1 MSLKSLFNQL
11 KQLIVPIPPVSK
23 PKQTKKLAKLTKAQQ
38 KEYVA
43 IDCEMVGVGP
53 NGSVSALA
61 RVSIV
66 DFHGNVLLDQYVK
79 PTQPVTQYRTWVS
92 GIRAKHLRHASGFK
106 AVTKHVSRLIDKKIL
121 VGHAIHHDLRALA
134 IDHPPELIRDT
145 STYQPL
151 WTLANTDRSPSL
163 KNLAK
168 LVLDL
173 KIQKRSHCSVDDAK
187 ATMAIYRTQQ
197 EDWED
202 ELLKSR
208 KQQADL
214 LSPDQQPDL
223 IPKQPS

>member
-92 GIRAKHLRHASGFK
+92 GIRAKHLRHEWIK
-106 AVTKHVSRLIDKKIL
+106 
-121 VGHAIHHDLRALA
+121 
-134 IDHPPELIRDT
+134 
-145 STYQPL
+145 
-151 WTLANTDRSPSL
+151 
-163 KNLAK
+163 
-168 LVLDL
+168 
-173 KIQKRSHCSVDDAK
+173 KRSTRD
-187 ATMAIYRTQQ
+187 
-197 EDWED
+197 
-202 ELLKSR
+202 
-208 KQQADL
+208 
-214 LSPDQQPDL
+214 
-223 IPKQPS
+223 